1 MNYLLIGQPNVG
13 KTSIYNI
20 LTGSNI
26 NIVHSEAGTTRDWH
40 KELIIDSSSYV
51 FDTPGI
57 LNETKKL
64 MGVTNFLLKN
74 NINDGINLFIYV
86 VDYKTG
92 FNSIDH
98 SNILKLRK
106 HNKKIILVVNKCDNA
121 NSLPKSEFFKYGI
134 EDIFYVSCAHRL
146 GFDKLKSTIG
156 SENSIKLDVV
166 KNDFSIAIFGKP
178 NAGKSTYLNSLLGFN
193 RSLTSPIAG
202 TTSDIVADTFVYKN
216 KNFKIIDTA
225 GIGKKSNVM
234 NKSINY
240 FSIKKSIDNIYKVDS
255 AIIIIDSHEGLDRQ
269 DKRIIN
275 LVTNKSK
282 SIILI
287 FNKFDLIENKTFYKS
302 NIIKE
307 IEQTLSQVKNIKVF
321 FISALLKKDIF
332 KILDHQYSSIF
343 ENEYIIST
351 GKINKWL
358 KDITSNNQHPLVENK
373 KVNFKYALQ
382 VRNKPVTI
390 KIFCN
395 YSNRLRDSYKRFLI
409 NNFNNNFKILNQKTK
424 FIFSSSVNPYV

>member
-1 MNYLLIGQPNVG
+1 MNYLLIGQANVG

-20 LTGSNI
+20 LTGSNV
-26 NIVHSEAGTTRDWH
+26 NIVHSDAGTTRDWH
-40 KELIIDSSSYV
+40 KELIIDSTSYV

-57 LNETKKL
+57 LIDNNKSI
-64 MGVTNFLLKN
+64 GVTNFLLKN
-74 NINDGINLFIYV
+74 NVNNSINFFLYV
-86 VDYKTG
+86 IDYKIG
-92 FNSIDH
+92 FNDIDH
-98 SNILKLRK
+98 SSILKLRK
-106 HNKKIILVVNKCDNA
+106 HNKKIILVVNKFDNI
-121 NSLPKSEFFKYGI
+121 NCSHRSEYFKYGI
-134 EDIFYVSCAHRL
+134 ENILYVSCAHRL
-146 GFDKLKSTIG
+146 GFDKLKLMIA
-156 SENSIKLDVV
+156 SENLTNFEVV

-202 TTSDIVADTFVYKN
+202 TTSDIVVDTFFYKD

-225 GIGKKSNVM
+225 GIGKKSNVS
-234 NKSINY
+234 NKSITY

-255 AIIIIDSHEGLDRQ
+255 AIIIIDSNEGLDRQ

-282 SIILI
+282 SIVLI
-287 FNKFDLIENKTFYKS
+287 FNKFDLIENKNLFKS
-302 NIIKE
+302 IMIKQ
-307 IEQTLSQVKNIKVF
+307 IDQTLSQVKNIKVF

-332 KILDHQYSSIF
+332 KVLDYQYNSIF
-343 ENEYIIST
+343 ENEYLIST

-358 KDITSNNQHPLVENK
+358 KDITNNNQHPLIENK
-373 KVNFKYALQ
+373 KVNFKYAVQ
-382 VRNKPVTI
+382 VKNKPVTI

-424 FIFSSSVNPYV
+424 FIFSSSINPYV

>member
-57 LNETKKL
+57 LIKNKKL
-64 MGVTNFLLKN
+64 SKENNFLLKN
-74 NINDGINLFIYV
+74 NINDSINLFIYV
-86 VDYKTG
+86 VDYKIG
-92 FNSIDH
+92 FNDVDHASI
-98 SNILKLRK
+98 LELRK
-106 HNKKIILVVNKCDNA
+106 HNKKIILVVNKSDNL
-121 NSLPKSEFFKYGI
+121 NYLPHSEYFKYGI
-134 EDIFYVSCAHRL
+134 ADILYVSCAHRL
-146 GFDKLKSTIG
+146 GIDKLKSIIE
-156 SENSIKLDVV
+156 SENSIKLQTV

-178 NAGKSTYLNSLLGFN
+178 NAGKSTYLNSLLGFS

-202 TTSDIVADTFVYKN
+202 TTSDNVVDNFFYKE
-216 KNFKIIDTA
+216 KNFKVIDTA
-225 GIGKKSNVM
+225 GIGKKSNVK
-234 NKSINY
+234 NKSVNY
-240 FSIKKSIDNIYKVDS
+240 FSIKKSIESIFRVDS
-255 AIIIIDSHEGLDRQ
+255 AIIIIDSSEGLDRQ

-282 SIILI
+282 SIVLI
-287 FNKFDLIENKTFYKS
+287 FNKFDLIENKNLFKL
-302 NIIKE
+302 NMIKE
-307 IEQTLSQVKNIKVF
+307 IDQTLSQVKNIKVF

-332 KILDHQYSSIF
+332 RILDYQYDSIF
-343 ENEYIIST
+343 ENEYLIST
-351 GKINKWL
+351 GKINRWL
-358 KDITSNNQHPLVENK
+358 KDTTNNNQHPLIENK

-382 VRNKPVTI
+382 VKSKPVTI

-395 YSNRLRDSYKRFLI
+395 YSDRLRDSYKRFLI
-409 NNFNNNFKILNQKTK
+409 NNFNNKFKILNQKTK
-424 FIFSSSVNPYV
+424 FIFSSSINPYV

>member
-1 MNYLLIGQPNVG
+1 MNYLLIGQANVG

-26 NIVHSEAGTTRDWH
+26 NIVHSDPGTTRDWH
-40 KELIIDSSSYV
+40 KELIIDSASYV

-57 LNETKKL
+57 LTNGNKSLDIK
-64 MGVTNFLLKN
+64 NFLLKN
-74 NINDGINLFIYV
+74 NINDRVNFFIYV
-86 VDYKTG
+86 VDYKIG
-92 FNSIDH
+92 FNDIDH
-98 SNILKLRK
+98 SSILKLRK
-106 HNKKIILVVNKCDNA
+106 YNIKIILVVNKFDNI
-121 NSLPKSEFFKYGI
+121 NNLPRAEYFKYGI
-134 EDIFYVSCAHRL
+134 KNILYVSCAHRL
-146 GFDKLKSTIG
+146 GFDKLKSMILTKNSTK
-156 SENSIKLDVV
+156 SEAV

-202 TTSDIVADTFVYKN
+202 TTSDIVADTFFYKD

-225 GIGKKSNVM
+225 GIGKKSNVT
-234 NKSINY
+234 NKSINF

-255 AIIIIDSHEGLDRQ
+255 TIILIDSSEGLDRQ

-282 SIILI
+282 SIIII
-287 FNKFDLIENKTFYKS
+287 FNKLDLIENKTLFKL
-302 NIIKE
+302 NMVKKID
-307 IEQTLSQVKNIKVF
+307 QTLSQVKNIKVF

-332 KILDHQYSSIF
+332 KILDYQYSSIF
-343 ENEYIIST
+343 ENKYLIST

-358 KDITSNNQHPLVENK
+358 KDITNINQHPLIENK

-382 VRNKPVTI
+382 VKNKPVTI

-424 FIFSSSVNPYV
+424 FIFSSSINPYV

>member
-26 NIVHSEAGTTRDWH
+26 NIVHAEAGTTRDWH

-57 LNETKKL
+57 LIDSKNSI
-64 MGVTNFLLKN
+64 GVTNFLLKN
-74 NINDGINLFIYV
+74 KINDAINLFIYV
-86 VDYKTG
+86 VDYKIG
-92 FNSIDH
+92 FNEIDH
-98 SNILKLRK
+98 SNILILRK
-106 HNKKIILVVNKCDNA
+106 HNKKIILVVNKSDNL
-121 NSLPKSEFFKYGI
+121 NYIPHSEYFKYGI
-134 EDIFYVSCAHRL
+134 VDILYVSCSHRL
-146 GFDKLKSTIG
+146 GIDKLKSIIA
-156 SENSIKLDVV
+156 SENSIKLEAV

-202 TTSDIVADTFVYKN
+202 TTSDNVVDTFFYKE

-225 GIGKKSNVM
+225 GIGKKSNVK

-240 FSIKKSIDNIYKVDS
+240 FSIKKSIESIFKVDS
-255 AIIIIDSHEGLDRQ
+255 AIIIIDSSEGLDRQ

-275 LVTNKSK
+275 LVTKKAK
-282 SIILI
+282 SIVLI
-287 FNKFDLIENKTFYKS
+287 FNKFDLIDNKTLFKS

-307 IEQTLSQVKNIKVF
+307 IDQTLSQVKNIKVF

-332 KILDHQYSSIF
+332 KILDYQFNSIF
-343 ENEYIIST
+343 ENDYLIST

-358 KDITSNNQHPLVENK
+358 KEITSNNQHPLIENK
-373 KVNFKYALQ
+373 RVNFKYALQ
-382 VRNKPVTI
+382 VKNKPVTI
-390 KIFCN
+390 KIFCS
-395 YSNRLRDSYKRFLI
+395 YSDRLRDSYKRFLI

>member
-1 MNYLLIGQPNVG
+1 MNYLLIGQANVG

-40 KELIIDSSSYV
+40 KELIINSASHV

-57 LNETKKL
+57 LIKDKKSS
-64 MGVTNFLLKN
+64 GITNFLLKN
-74 NINDGINLFIYV
+74 NINDMINFFIYV
-86 VDYKTG
+86 VDYKMG
-92 FNSIDH
+92 FNDIDH
-98 SNILKLRK
+98 SSILKLRK
-106 HNKKIILVVNKCDNA
+106 HNKKIILVVNKADNI
-121 NSLPKSEFFKYGI
+121 NCLPLSEYFKYGI
-134 EDIFYVSCAHRL
+134 EDVLYVSCAHRL
-146 GFDKLKSTIG
+146 GFDKLKLMITS
-156 SENSIKLDVV
+156 NPSIKFEAA

-178 NAGKSTYLNSLLGFN
+178 NAGKSTYLNSLLGFS
-193 RSLTSPIAG
+193 RSLTSPVAG
-202 TTSDIVADTFVYKN
+202 TTSDNVVDTFFYKD

-225 GIGKKSNVM
+225 GIGKKSNVK

-240 FSIKKSIDNIYKVDS
+240 FSIKKSIESIFRVDS
-255 AIIIIDSHEGLDRQ
+255 AIIIIDSSEGLDRQ

-282 SIILI
+282 SIVLI
-287 FNKFDLIENKTFYKS
+287 FNKFDLIENKALFKS
-302 NIIKE
+302 NMIKE
-307 IEQTLSQVKNIKVF
+307 IDQTLSQVKNIKVF

-332 KILDHQYSSIF
+332 KILDYQYTSIF
-343 ENEYIIST
+343 ENEYLIST

-358 KDITSNNQHPLVENK
+358 KNITSNNQHPLIENK

-382 VRNKPVTI
+382 VKNKPVTI

-395 YSNRLRDSYKRFLI
+395 YSDRLRDSYKRFLI
-409 NNFNNNFKILNQKTK
+409 NNFNNSFKILNQKTK

>member
-1 MNYLLIGQPNVG
+1 MNYLLMGQPNVG

-40 KELIIDSSSYV
+40 KELIIDSSSYI

-57 LNETKKL
+57 IIESKKST
-64 MGVTNFLLKN
+64 GVENFLLKN
-74 NINDGINLFIYV
+74 NINIEISFFIYV
-86 VDYKTG
+86 VDYKVG
-92 FNSIDH
+92 FNDVDH
-98 SNILKLRK
+98 SSILKLRK
-106 HNKKIILVVNKCDNA
+106 HNKKIILVVNKSDNL
-121 NSLPKSEFFKYGI
+121 NYLPHSEYFKYGI
-134 EDIFYVSCAHRL
+134 SDILYVSCSHRL
-146 GFDKLKSTIG
+146 GFDKLKSIIA
-156 SENSIKLDVV
+156 SENPIQFKTVTY
-166 KNDFSIAIFGKP
+166 DFSIAIFGKP

-202 TTSDIVADTFVYKN
+202 TTSDNVVDTFFYKE

-225 GIGKKSNVM
+225 GIGKKSNVK

-240 FSIKKSIDNIYKVDS
+240 FSVKKSIESIYKVDS
-255 AIIIIDSHEGLDRQ
+255 AIIIIDSNEGLDRQ

-287 FNKFDLIENKTFYKS
+287 FNKFDLIEHKTLFKS
-302 NIIKE
+302 ETIKE
-307 IEQTLSQVKNIKVF
+307 IDQTLSQVKNIKVF
-321 FISALLKKDIF
+321 FISALQKKDIF
-332 KILDHQYSSIF
+332 KILDYQYNSIF
-343 ENEYIIST
+343 ANEYLIST

-358 KDITSNNQHPLVENK
+358 KDVTSNNQHPLIENK

-382 VRNKPVTI
+382 VKNKPVTI

-409 NNFNNNFKILNQKTK
+409 NNFNNKFKILNQKTK
-424 FIFSSSVNPYV
+424 IIFSSSANPYV